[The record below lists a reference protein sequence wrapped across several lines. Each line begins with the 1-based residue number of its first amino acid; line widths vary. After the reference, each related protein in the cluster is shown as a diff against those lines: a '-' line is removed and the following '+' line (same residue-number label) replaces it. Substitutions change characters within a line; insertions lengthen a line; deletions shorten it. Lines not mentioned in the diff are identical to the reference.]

1 MATGSLGEQQLIR
14 LSAALEETRN
24 LFRVVLIHHPPKSPP
39 SRYLRRLTDGA
50 EFCRVLAAKGAE
62 LVLHGHDHRRALIW
76 LDGPRR
82 TIPVVGAPS
91 ASARTAHG
99 DEDGAGYNLFRIDGE
114 PGAWRCEMIAR
125 QRRADDSFGEVK
137 RQTLHPL
144 PAA

>member
-1 MATGSLGEQQLIR
+1 M
-14 LSAALEETRN
+14 
-24 LFRVVLIHHPPKSPP
+24 LIHHPPKSPP

-50 EFCRVLAAKGAE
+50 EFCGVLAAKGAE

-91 ASARTAHG
+91 ASARAAHG

-125 QRRADDSFGEVK
+125 QRGTDGSVREVN
-137 RQTLHPL
+137 RQTLHPVA
-144 PAA
+144 PA